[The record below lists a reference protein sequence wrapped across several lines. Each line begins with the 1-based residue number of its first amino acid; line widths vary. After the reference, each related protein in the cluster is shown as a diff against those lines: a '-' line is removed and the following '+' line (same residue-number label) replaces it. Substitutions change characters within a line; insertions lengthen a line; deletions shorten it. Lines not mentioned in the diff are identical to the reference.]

1 MKKIPDDLKS
11 LEERINKQ
19 RAVEK
24 AARKDR
30 PESEFSYAT
39 KTGFRVGTELVSG
52 VLVGAAL
59 GYFLD
64 KLFDTQPVLLIVCLF
79 FCGAAGFL
87 NVYRFVKNEDRSK
100 EEVSRG

>member
-30 PESEFSYAT
+30 PESEFAYAT

-52 VLVGAAL
+52 RDG
-59 GYFLD
+59 GWTTTERYF
-64 KLFDTQPVLLIVCLF
+64 
-79 FCGAAGFL
+79 
-87 NVYRFVKNEDRSK
+87 RRM
-100 EEVSRG
+100 R

>member
-30 PESEFSYAT
+30 PESEFAYAT
-39 KTGFRVGTELVSG
+39 KTGFRAYWSG
-52 VLVGAAL
+52 PLWAT
-59 GYFLD
+59 FWTNCSTRSPFCS
-64 KLFDTQPVLLIVCLF
+64 LFACFSAVPRD
-79 FCGAAGFL
+79 
-87 NVYRFVKNEDRSK
+87 S
-100 EEVSRG
+100 

>member
-24 AARKDR
+24 AARKDS

-39 KTGFRVGTELVSG
+39 KTGFRVGTELISG

-79 FCGAAGFL
+79 FGGAAGFL

-100 EEVSRG
+100 E

>member
-30 PESEFSYAT
+30 PESEFAYAT
-39 KTGFRVGTELVSG
+39 KTGFRVGTELVS
-52 VLVGAAL
+52 VA
-59 GYFLD
+59 
-64 KLFDTQPVLLIVCLF
+64 
-79 FCGAAGFL
+79 
-87 NVYRFVKNEDRSK
+87 
-100 EEVSRG
+100 

>member
-30 PESEFSYAT
+30 PESEFAYAT
-39 KTGFRVGTELVSG
+39 KPDSGSEPNWFRAYWSEPLWATFWTNCSTRSP
-52 VLVGAAL
+52 
-59 GYFLD
+59 FCS
-64 KLFDTQPVLLIVCLF
+64 LFACFSAVPRD
-79 FCGAAGFL
+79 
-87 NVYRFVKNEDRSK
+87 S
-100 EEVSRG
+100 

>member
-30 PESEFSYAT
+30 PESKFAYAT

-52 VLVGAAL
+52 VLEIVL
-59 GYFLD
+59 CLILYFRILS
-64 KLFDTQPVLLIVCLF
+64 CLE
-79 FCGAAGFL
+79 
-87 NVYRFVKNEDRSK
+87 KH
-100 EEVSRG
+100 

>member
-19 RAVEK
+19 RALEQR
-24 AARKDR
+24 ARKETK
-30 PESEFSYAT
+30 ESEFAYAT

-64 KLFDTQPVLLIVCLF
+64 KLFTTHPIFLVAGLF
-79 FCGAAGFL
+79 FGGAAGFL
-87 NVYRFVKNEDRSK
+87 NKKRRPKQGVVRRV
-100 EEVSRG
+100 

>member
-30 PESEFSYAT
+30 PESEFAYAT
-39 KTGFRVGTELVSG
+39 KTG

-79 FCGAAGFL
+79 FGGAAGFL

-100 EEVSRG
+100 E

>member
-59 GYFLD
+59 GYFWTNCSTHSPFCS
-64 KLFDTQPVLLIVCLF
+64 LFACFSAVPRD
-79 FCGAAGFL
+79 
-87 NVYRFVKNEDRSK
+87 S
-100 EEVSRG
+100 